1 MGGRYARET
10 VSQQPPG
17 TDPTSDPEGASTPEP
32 TPPPQPPPTVP
43 DEQTTRVPWEAPPPI
58 APSGLPPAG
67 ESGPGAPGA
76 GGTGPTVLWAT
87 PTSQAQMEVHGA
99 PGLSF
104 ADTTSRVIAFIIDS
118 FLVGITGSII
128 AAVLG
133 YGRTS
138 TFQSGTTSGA
148 TVSVQGAAFAVPF
161 VVLGFLYYVFFWSG
175 GRRATLGQRIFNLQV
190 GNAFD
195 GQPLTLS
202 QAVKR
207 WLGLGLFLSLFAV
220 TPAIYGFAS
229 LAQFVWVIVLFVTTW
244 RSPTKQGL
252 HDRFANTAMVRPSNQ
267 SSSGLT
273 TACLIVVVIVLLL
286 FVFSIVALVFLGS
299 QVSDIL
305 SKAGNS
311 I

>member
-1 MGGRYARET
+1 MT
-10 VSQQPPG
+10 QQPP
-17 TDPTSDPEGASTPEP
+17 DPTGDPWSASTPEP
-32 TPPPQPPPTVP
+32 GTPPPLTPPPAVP
-43 DEQTTRVPWEAPPPI
+43 DDQTTRVPWEAPPPI
-58 APSGLPPAG
+58 APAGLPPAG
-67 ESGPGAPGA
+67 EGGPTAPGS

-87 PTSQAQMEVHGA
+87 PTSQAPMEVPGA

-118 FLVGITGSII
+118 FLIGITGSIV
-128 AAVLG
+128 AALLG
-133 YGRTS
+133 YGTTS
-138 TFQSGTTSGA
+138 TFRSGTASGA
-148 TVSVQGAAFAVPF
+148 TVSVQGASFAIPF
-161 VVLGFLYYVFFWSG
+161 VALGFLYFVFFWSG

-195 GQPLTLS
+195 GQPLTLT

-220 TPAIYGFAS
+220 TPALNGFAS
-229 LAQFVWVIVLFVTTW
+229 LAQFVWVIALFVTTL

-252 HDRFANTAMVRPSNQ
+252 HDRFANTAMVRPSGQ
-267 SSSGLT
+267 SSSGLA
-273 TACLIVVVIVLLL
+273 TACLIIVVVVLLL
-286 FVFSIVALVFLGS
+286 FVLSVIALIFLGS

-305 SKAGNS
+305 SRAGDS

>member
-1 MGGRYARET
+1 MGPRYARET

-17 TDPTSDPEGASTPEP
+17 TDPTSDSEGASTPEP
-32 TPPPQPPPTVP
+32 GTPPPSAPTVP
-43 DEQTTRVPWEAPPPI
+43 DDQTTRVPWEPAPPI

-67 ESGPGAPGA
+67 ESGPPSA

-87 PTSQAQMEVHGA
+87 PTSQAAMEVPGA

-104 ADTTSRVIAFIIDS
+104 ADTTSRVVAFIIDS

-133 YGRTS
+133 LGRTS
-138 TFQSGTTSGA
+138 TFQSGTTTGA
-148 TVSVQGAAFAVPF
+148 TVSVQGAAFAIPF
-161 VVLGFLYYVFFWSG
+161 VVLGFLYFVYFWSG

-195 GQPLTLS
+195 GQPLTLT

-220 TPAIYGFAS
+220 TPAIYGWAS
-229 LAQFVWVIVLFVTTW
+229 LAQFVWVIALFVTTW

-252 HDRFANTAMVRPSNQ
+252 HDRFANTAIVRPSNQ
-267 SSSGLT
+267 SSSGWA
-273 TACLIVVVIVLLL
+273 TACLIVVVVVLLL
-286 FVFSIVALVFLGS
+286 FVFSIVALIFLGS

-305 SKAGNS
+305 SKVGDS

>member
-1 MGGRYARET
+1 
-10 VSQQPPG
+10 
-17 TDPTSDPEGASTPEP
+17 
-32 TPPPQPPPTVP
+32 
-43 DEQTTRVPWEAPPPI
+43 
-58 APSGLPPAG
+58 
-67 ESGPGAPGA
+67 
-76 GGTGPTVLWAT
+76 
-87 PTSQAQMEVHGA
+87 MEVPGA

-104 ADTTSRVIAFIIDS
+104 ADTTSRVVAFIIDS

-133 YGRTS
+133 LREDEHLPVGDHDGRHSLGPGRSVRGPVRGVSASSTS
-138 TFQSGTTSGA
+138 SSSGA
-148 TVSVQGAAFAVPF
+148 AGAARPSA
-161 VVLGFLYYVFFWSG
+161 SG
-175 GRRATLGQRIFNLQV
+175 SSICQV

-195 GQPLTLS
+195 GQPLTLT

-220 TPAIYGFAS
+220 TPALYGLAS

-267 SSSGLT
+267 SSSGWL
-273 TACLIVVVIVLLL
+273 TACLIIVVVVLLL
-286 FVFSIVALVFLGS
+286 FVFSIVALIFLGS

-305 SKAGNS
+305 SKVGDS

>member
-1 MGGRYARET
+1 

-17 TDPTSDPEGASTPEP
+17 TDPTGTDPPGEPGGASVPQP
-32 TPPPQPPPTVP
+32 GTPPAAPPPIVP
-43 DEQTTRVPWEAPPPI
+43 DDQTSRVPWASPQPQPPI
-58 APSGLPPAG
+58 APSGVSPAG
-67 ESGPGAPGA
+67 EGGPGSPAA
-76 GGTGPTVLWAT
+76 GGTVLWAT
-87 PTSQAQMEVHGA
+87 PTSPARTEVPGA

-104 ADTTSRVIAFIIDS
+104 ADTTSRVVAFLIDT
-118 FLVGITGSII
+118 FLVGIIGSII

-148 TVSVQGAAFAVPF
+148 TVSVQGAAFAIPF
-161 VVLGFLYYVFFWSG
+161 VGLGFLYFVYFWSG

-195 GQPLTLS
+195 GQPLTLT

-207 WLGLGLFLSLFAV
+207 WLGLGLFLGLFAV
-220 TPAIYGFAS
+220 TPALYGWAS
-229 LAQFVWVIVLFVTTW
+229 LAQFVWVIALFVTTW

-267 SSSGLT
+267 SSSGLL
-273 TACLIVVVIVLLL
+273 TACLMIVVVVLLL
-286 FVFSIVALVFLGS
+286 FVVSVVALIFLGS

-305 SKAGNS
+305 SKVGDS
-311 I
+311 V

>member
-1 MGGRYARET
+1 M
-10 VSQQPPG
+10 SQQPPG
-17 TDPTSDPEGASTPEP
+17 TDPTAGPGGASTPEP
-32 TPPPQPPPTVP
+32 GTPPPPPSPTVP
-43 DEQTTRVPWEAPPPI
+43 DDQTTRVPWAPPPPPPPPPPI
-58 APSGLPPAG
+58 APSGVPPAG
-67 ESGPGAPGA
+67 DGGPGAPAA
-76 GGTGPTVLWAT
+76 GGTVLWAT
-87 PTSQAQMEVHGA
+87 PTSQPRMEVPGA

-104 ADTTSRVIAFIIDS
+104 ADTTSRVVAFIIDS

-148 TVSVQGAAFAVPF
+148 TVSVQGAAFALPF
-161 VVLGFLYYVFFWSG
+161 VGLGFLYFVFFWSG

-195 GQPLTLS
+195 GQPLTLT

-207 WLGLGLFLSLFAV
+207 WLGLGLFLGLFAV
-220 TPAIYGFAS
+220 TPALYGWAS
-229 LAQFVWVIVLFVTTW
+229 LAQFVWVIALFVTTW

-267 SSSGLT
+267 SSSGLL
-273 TACLIVVVIVLLL
+273 TACLIIVVVVLLL
-286 FVFSIVALVFLGS
+286 FVVSIVALIFLGS

-305 SKAGNS
+305 SKVGDS
-311 I
+311 V